1 MKHWTFRQLA
11 IAILLV
17 AASTIAIKDPST
29 RDRFFEIT
37 AIALGGYL
45 GQMNPQG
52 SGTRT
57 KQDEKTHQKIS
68 PR

>member
-11 IAILLV
+11 ICILLV
-17 AASTIAIKDPST
+17 AASTIAVIDAST
-29 RDRFFEIT
+29 RDRFLEIT

-52 SGTRT
+52 
-57 KQDEKTHQKIS
+57 K
-68 PR
+68 

>member
-17 AASTIAIKDPST
+17 AASTIAIKDPDT

-52 SGTRT
+52 SQA
-57 KQDEKTHQKIS
+57 KQNEKTHQKTS
-68 PR
+68 QR

>member
-11 IAILLV
+11 IAVLLV
-17 AASTIAIKDPST
+17 AASVIAIMDSSA

-52 SGTRT
+52 RN
-57 KQDEKTHQKIS
+57 
-68 PR
+68 

>member
-11 IAILLV
+11 IAILLI

-52 SGTRT
+52 SQA
-57 KQDEKTHQKIS
+57 KQNEKTHQKVS
-68 PR
+68 QR